1 MITCPTCQQAPTKR
15 DGRDHRG
22 RQRYACRP
30 CHRDFTAGSSS
41 IFAGY
46 RWPLTERIWGCGQA
60 VVVVGG

>member
-1 MITCPTCQQAPTKR
+1 MITCPTCQRAPTKR

-46 RWPLTERIWGCGQA
+46 R
-60 VVVVGG
+60 